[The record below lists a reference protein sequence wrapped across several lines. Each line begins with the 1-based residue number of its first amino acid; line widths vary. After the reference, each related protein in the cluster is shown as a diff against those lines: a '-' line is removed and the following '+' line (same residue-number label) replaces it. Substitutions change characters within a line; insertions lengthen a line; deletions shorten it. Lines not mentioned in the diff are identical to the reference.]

1 MVPFFVE
8 RLSAGGNLP
17 ALIFPDRAAITYE
30 QLAARVARQASGF
43 GTEKRLIAIDASLSE
58 HAIIA
63 YLAALAGGHAIAL
76 LPPCDRGVAAR
87 FEDKFRPHIYFR
99 QFENRWRADETAQ
112 PSPEILHPD
121 LALLLSTSG
130 STGEGKY
137 VRLSST
143 NLAAN
148 AASIAEYLH
157 LDSDDRGALILP
169 LHYSYGLSV
178 LNSHLAVHASLFV
191 PGKSILDPGFVE
203 DLRDNRCTSIPGVPY
218 SFELLEKV
226 GFREKRLPHL
236 RMMTVAGGRLSAD
249 LVRLYSD
256 HLARDGAEFFVMYGQ
271 TEATARIAF
280 VPPHLLDDNPDSI
293 GIAIPNGELGLADED
308 GREIRDA
315 DTPGELVYR
324 GPNVMMGYAASR
336 ADLHRGP
343 DLAELKTGD
352 LAVRNKDGLY
362 RIVGRRSR
370 MSKIAGL
377 RVGHDA
383 LEQALALKGI
393 QAAVFGDDHAIFAV
407 YTSAHA
413 EDAVRKTLIEASGLT
428 AMHVAVSRQDKLPRL
443 ASGKIDYQQL
453 KAGYEDG
460 RFRRTENVREAF
472 REAFF
477 PQSTADQDTFV
488 SLGGDSL
495 RYVRLSLNLERIL
508 NHLPENWENRPIAE
522 LATMQQAKTRMQS
535 LGTDL
540 VIRTLAILLVVIQHA
555 TLWPAPGGAAAM
567 VMLIG
572 YSLARF
578 QSNNLFSGHIT
589 RVFRPVTSVLVPYYL
604 IIALYGLVWGK
615 VPWGSVFL
623 VGNFGLAD
631 PAERTMLPFLYW
643 FVEAYVQMVII
654 WAGLFA
660 IPALRKAGAKN
671 PFFFGLSILVTAMTL
686 RFVGPVIWPLGN
698 REVFTVP
705 WIFYLT
711 VFGWLAYYADS
722 VSRKILVLAVGA
734 VIFPL
739 VAYYGGNW
747 VGSWVKY
754 MLQFAFLGALL
765 FVPRMPMPRWVAG
778 IVLPISA
785 ASYYIYLFHRF
796 VPELVLAPLEAKL
809 PWSVFAAASIIGGI
823 AVGLL
828 ARELLKNLPHWTTL
842 VRLPMAVWRKA
853 AAFPAAGLNRRAV

>member
-8 RLSAGGNLP
+8 RLSDGGDRP
-17 ALIFPDRAAITYE
+17 ALVFPGRAAIAYA
-30 QLAARVARQASGF
+30 QLACRVAEKAASF
-43 GTEKRLIAIDASLSE
+43 GSEKRLIAIDASLSE
-58 HAIIA
+58 HAIVA

-76 LPPCDRGVAAR
+76 LAPCDTGATAR
-87 FEDKFRPHIYFR
+87 FDERFRPDIHVR
-99 QFENRWRADETAQ
+99 KFEGRWRADETAHA
-112 PSPEILHPD
+112 SSELLHPD

-137 VRLSST
+137 VRLSNA

-148 AASIAEYLH
+148 AASIVQYLR
-157 LDSDDRGALILP
+157 LDHRDRGTLILP

-178 LNSHLAVHASLFV
+178 LNSHLAAHASLFV
-191 PGKSILDPGFVE
+191 PGKSILDAGFVN
-203 DLRDNRCTSIPGVPY
+203 DLRDYRCTNIPGVPY
-218 SFELLEKV
+218 SFELLEQV
-226 GFREKRLPHL
+226 GFREQSLPDL

-249 LVRLYSD
+249 LVKLYNA
-256 HLARDGAEFFVMYGQ
+256 HLARGGAEFFVMYGQ
-271 TEATARIAF
+271 TEATARIAY
-280 VPPHLLDDNPDSI
+280 VPPHQLNENPECI
-293 GIAIPNGELGLADED
+293 GIAIPDGELHLVNED
-308 GREIRDA
+308 GTDIVET
-315 DTPGELVYR
+315 DTSGELVYR
-324 GPNVMMGYAASR
+324 GPNVMMGYASSR
-336 ADLHRGP
+336 ADLNRGP
-343 DLAELKTGD
+343 ELAELKTGD

-377 RVGHDA
+377 RIGHDA
-383 LEQALALKGI
+383 LEQALSSRGMN
-393 QAAVFGDDHAIFAV
+393 AAVFGDENSVVAI
-407 YTSAHA
+407 YTSAHS
-413 EDAVRKTLIEASGLT
+413 EDAVRKALIEASGLT
-428 AMHVAVSRQDKLPRL
+428 AMHVAASRQDKLPRV
-443 ASGKIDYQQL
+443 ASGKIDYQRL
-453 KAGYEDG
+453 KSGYEK
-460 RFRRTENVREAF
+460 RRIRRTENVREVF

-495 RYVRLSLNLERIL
+495 RYVRMSLNLERIL
-508 NHLPENWENRPIAE
+508 NHLPADWENKPIAE

-540 VIRTLAILLVVIQHA
+540 VIRALAILLVVIQHA
-555 TLWPAPGGAAAM
+555 TLWPVPGGAAAM

-578 QSNNLFSGHIT
+578 QSGNLFSGHVT
-589 RVFRPVTSVLVPYYL
+589 KVFRPVLSVLVPYYL
-604 IIALYGLVWGK
+604 IIVLYGLVWGK
-615 VPWGSVFL
+615 VPWGSLFL

-631 PAERTMLPFLYW
+631 PAEHTMLPFLYW
-643 FVEAYVQMVII
+643 FVEAYVQMVVI

-660 IPALRKAGAKN
+660 IPAMRKAGTKN
-671 PFFFGLSILVTAMTL
+671 PYLLGLSMLAVAMAL
-686 RFVGPVIWPLGN
+686 RFIGPVVWPLGD

-705 WIFYLT
+705 WILYLT

-722 VSRKILVLAVGA
+722 ISRKGLVIAVGA

-765 FVPRMPMPRWVAG
+765 FIPRVPMPRWVAG
-778 IVLPISA
+778 ILLPVSA

-796 VPELVLAPLEAKL
+796 VPELLLAPLEAEL
-809 PWSVFAAASIIGGI
+809 PWSVFCIASIAGGI

-828 ARELLKNLPHWTTL
+828 ARELLKNLPHWSTL
-842 VRLPMAVWRKA
+842 VRLPLIVWRKA
-853 AAFPAAGLNRRAV
+853 AALPGQAG